1 MAIYANVFFVLTV
14 YTCVYVCTFIAYEEQ
29 LCHLNVEYILKI
41 SIIKCK

>member
-1 MAIYANVFFVLTV
+1 MYFSCSLCIR
-14 YTCVYVCTFIAYEEQ
+14 VYVCTFIAYEEQ